1 MSLTIQ
7 IPSASEAST
16 PVIETPTMI
25 YPGGLQDLPLLSDQ
39 YVASLEARY
48 PRLGEAARHLRYL
61 RDPAHAGDIRRR
73 NRRRMRVMLPPL
85 EEALPA
91 AYRTAFWAAY
101 NEDNV
106 EEEDPVPLTLVSH
119 YIFYAE

>member
-7 IPSASEAST
+7 IPREDSSPLVVT
-16 PVIETPTMI
+16 PIMI
-25 YPGGLQDLPLLSDQ
+25 YPGGLQDLPLLADQ
-39 YVASLEARY
+39 YVAILEARY
-48 PRLGEAARHLRYL
+48 PRLAEAGRHLRYL
-61 RDPAHAGDIRRR
+61 HNPAHTGDVRRR

-101 NEDNV
+101 HEDQV
-106 EEEDPVPLTLVSH
+106 EDTDPAPLTLVPH
-119 YIFYAE
+119 NVFYAG

>member
-7 IPSASEAST
+7 TPSSFS
-16 PVIETPTMI
+16 PPMV
-25 YPGGLQDLPLLSDQ
+25 YPGGLQDLPLLSDL
-39 YVASLEARY
+39 YVTSLEARF
-48 PRLGEAARHLRYL
+48 PRFQEAARHLRYL
-61 RDPAHAGDIRRR
+61 RNPAHAGDVRRR

-91 AYRTAFWAAY
+91 AYRAAFWAAY

-106 EEEDPVPLTLVSH
+106 EDMDPTPLSL
-119 YIFYAE
+119 FYMG